1 MLEREYQFIYEIT
14 AGEVDDTLKPPFSEE
29 RILIQGIADAVF
41 IEDGE
46 LVIVDYKT
54 DRMRNPSDF
63 AEKYADQLRIYKE
76 ALRQYFE
83 LPVKGMPDLF
93 APSCNGNQSVVV
105 YNILLER
112 LLNFFGSRFN
122 SA

>member
-83 LPVKGMPDLF
+83 LPVKECLIYSLHL
-93 APSCNGNQSVVV
+93 ATEIKVW
-105 YNILLER
+105 
-112 LLNFFGSRFN
+112 
-122 SA
+122 